1 MRLAAAIVAAW
12 LTVIAAPVFAQQP
25 EPLPDATELAKKTQN
40 PVGDLIA
47 VPFQFNFNT
56 GGDLGDE
63 TLFNLNFQPVIP
75 FKLTDNWSMIARTI
89 VPLYSIPSANGI
101 SYSGVGDIQE
111 QLFVT
116 PAHPGKLIWG
126 VGTGEG
132 PTLAYVDANPP
143 NGTPVTVPAFGRI
156 FGRQDVLPGPYT
168 DNVPV
173 RILF

>member
-1 MRLAAAIVAAW
+1 MRFAFAIVAAS

-63 TLFNLNFQPVIP
+63 TLLNLNFQPLIP

-89 VPLYSIPSANGI
+89 VPSIASPAPTAFRTAESAI
-101 SYSGVGDIQE
+101 SRSSCS
-111 QLFVT
+111 
-116 PAHPGKLIWG
+116 
-126 VGTGEG
+126 
-132 PTLAYVDANPP
+132 
-143 NGTPVTVPAFGRI
+143 
-156 FGRQDVLPGPYT
+156 
-168 DNVPV
+168 
-173 RILF
+173 